1 MPMRRKHFTRKQEEA
16 QVNIT
21 PMLDIVFIL
30 LIFFIVTAT
39 FILESGIDVTRPDT
53 PENELQKK
61 ERAILVQINNN
72 NDIYIERRVIDLR
85 AVRANIERLRAENPK
100 SPVIIQTQR
109 EADTG
114 VLVNVL
120 DQALLAKAPVSIAP
134 LEDVP
139 NI

>member
-1 MPMRRKHFTRKQEEA
+1 MRRKHFTAKKEEA

-21 PMLDIVFIL
+21 PLLDIVFIL

-39 FILESGIDVTRPDT
+39 FIRESGIDVTRPDT
-53 PENELQKK
+53 PDEPDQPG

-72 NDIYIERRVIDLR
+72 NDIYIQRRIVDVR

-109 EADTG
+109 EAETG
-114 VLVNVL
+114 ILVNVL
-120 DQALLAKAPVSIAP
+120 DQAILANAPVSIAP
-134 LEDVP
+134 LEDRP
-139 NI
+139 DL

>member
-1 MPMRRKHFTRKQEEA
+1 MRRKHFTAKKEEA

-21 PMLDIVFIL
+21 PLLDIVFIL

-39 FILESGIDVTRPDT
+39 FIRESGIDVTRPDT
-53 PENELQKK
+53 PDEPDKPG

-72 NDIYIERRVIDLR
+72 NDIYIQRRIVDVR

-109 EADTG
+109 EAETG
-114 VLVNVL
+114 ILVNVL
-120 DQALLAKAPVSIAP
+120 DQAILANAPVSIAP
-134 LEDVP
+134 LEDLP
-139 NI
+139 DL

>member
-1 MPMRRKHFTRKQEEA
+1 MRRKRFTAKKEEA

-21 PMLDIVFIL
+21 PLLDIVFIL

-39 FILESGIDVTRPDT
+39 FIRESGIDVTRPDT
-53 PENELQKK
+53 PDEPDQPR

-72 NDIYIERRVIDLR
+72 NDIYIQRRVVDVR

-109 EADTG
+109 EAETG
-114 VLVNVL
+114 ILVDVL
-120 DQALLAKAPVSIAP
+120 DQAILANAPVSIAP
-134 LEDVP
+134 LEDQP
-139 NI
+139 GL